1 MERTS
6 RIELARRRLQI
17 ARRAIGVVAAAGFV
31 VFVFA
36 ARASHPGSG
45 TSPAASTSSATPA
58 TTSEQDD
65 NGFGFDFSQG
75 SIAPSTGSSSAPSLQ
90 SGGS

>member
-1 MERTS
+1 MEKTS
-6 RIELARRRLQI
+6 RIELARHRLRI

-31 VFVFA
+31 AFVFA

-45 TSPAASTSSATPA
+45 TGSAAATSSSSVTSASTTESDDSSA
-58 TTSEQDD
+58 
-65 NGFGFDFSQG
+65 FDFGQAA
-75 SIAPSTGSSSAPSLQ
+75 IAPSTGGGASVQ

>member
-1 MERTS
+1 MEQTS

-31 VFVFA
+31 VFVLV

-45 TSPAASTSSATPA
+45 TSPAVAGSSATPA
-58 TTSEQDD
+58 ATSEQDD
-65 NGFGFDFSQG
+65 SFGFDFGQG
-75 SIAPSTGSSSAPSLQ
+75 SIAPSTGGSVPSVQ

>member
-1 MERTS
+1 MEQTS
-6 RIELARRRLQI
+6 RIELARHRLRI

-31 VFVFA
+31 AFVFA

-45 TSPAASTSSATPA
+45 TRPRAATSGSTASAPA
-58 TTSEQDD
+58 TSEQDD
-65 NGFGFDFSQG
+65 FSFGRG
-75 SIAPSTGSSSAPSLQ
+75 SIAPSTGSGPSVQ